1 VVRGKG
7 KGHGCRGAAVLVVQL
22 HRGPQRHNL
31 RNKPISTTEE
41 HTNAPAEAAT
51 EAPTADLGISHRA
64 AAPGGAYGGA
74 PTHPHTEAQPEEHT
88 NQHQPRSTPTHQ
100 PAEAV
105 TESTTAGAV
114 IVLLHHVLV
123 HLPIRTQTYT
133 LSERSDLRMISGTSA
148 RCHSL

>member
-1 VVRGKG
+1 MPWCSSTG
-7 KGHGCRGAAVLVVQL
+7 GATSQ
-22 HRGPQRHNL
+22 GPTVAQPEEQ
-31 RNKPISTTEE
+31 PITTTEE

-64 AAPGGAYGGA
+64 AAPGGAYGGV

-133 LSERSDLRMISGTSA
+133 LCERSDLRMISGTLA
-148 RCHSL
+148 RCHSP